1 VDFWTTVTTI
11 VTTLGTIGVVV
22 APFWKWVR
30 NFTKSWEL
38 FMRDW
43 SGEEARPGHDKEPG
57 VMERLNNLDGQFK
70 KNGGGSMKDSLD
82 RIERKISSID
92 KRLTEGEQRFNNIE
106 NQVGIEKPKNSQ

>member
-1 VDFWTTVTTI
+1 MEPWATVAMISTAVGTTVAI
-11 VTTLGTIGVVV
+11 V
-22 APFWKWVR
+22 APLWKQFSK
-30 NFTKSWEL
+30 FTSSWEL

-92 KRLTEGEQRFNNIE
+92 KRLAEGDARFDY
-106 NQVGIEKPKNSQ
+106 IEKELNKDG

>member
-1 VDFWTTVTTI
+1 MDTLALITMVASTIGTTI
-11 VTTLGTIGVVV
+11 VIV
-22 APFWKWVR
+22 APLWNKFIK
-30 NFTKSWEL
+30 FTRSWDV

-92 KRLTEGEQRFNNIE
+92 KRLAEGDARFE
-106 NQVGIEKPKNSQ
+106 YIEKEIKKNG

>member
-1 VDFWTTVTTI
+1 MDFWTTVTTI
-11 VTTLGTIGVVV
+11 ATTLGTVAVIVV
-22 APFWKWVR
+22 PFWKWVR